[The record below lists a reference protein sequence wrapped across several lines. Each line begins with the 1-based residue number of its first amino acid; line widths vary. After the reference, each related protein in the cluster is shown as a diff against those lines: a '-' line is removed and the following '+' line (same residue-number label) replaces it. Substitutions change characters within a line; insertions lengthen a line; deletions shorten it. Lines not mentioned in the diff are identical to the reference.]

1 MFISRNRAPHTS
13 RRGMLLAL
21 TSAAAASALVVV
33 GAGGA
38 SAAVT
43 PIPLGTAASF
53 AVLAGAGV
61 TATGANVLNGDIG
74 TFPDTSISGAGTIVV
89 NGTNHG
95 GDGVTQGAKDDLTN
109 AYGVAAGQGPTSPI
123 AADLAGTTLLP
134 GIYNS
139 ASSVQLSG
147 ALTLDAEGNSDSLF
161 VFQAGSDLIIG
172 PGAVV
177 NLINGAQACN
187 VYWQVGSSASLD
199 SGAAFKGTI
208 MALTSITLNAGAT
221 VEGRLLA
228 RNGNVTLNTNT
239 VTAPFCSVGTG
250 GPSSSGTPTGGVQTG
265 DGSTAVSQTQG
276 QSSVA
281 VAAAVG
287 GLVIAG
293 VLAARLRRRDGGN

>member
-1 MFISRNRAPHTS
+1 MTISRNQTS
-13 RRGMLLAL
+13 KTGRRNGLLAF
-21 TSAAAASALVVV
+21 TSMAAASALVVI

-61 TATGANVLNGDIG
+61 TATGANILNGDIG
-74 TFPDTSISGAGTIVV
+74 TFPNTSISGAGTIVV

-109 AYGVAAGQGPTSPI
+109 AFGIAAGEGPTSPI
-123 AADLAGTTLLP
+123 AADLAGTTLLA

-139 ASSVQLSG
+139 ASTVQLSG
-147 ALTLDAEGNSDSLF
+147 ALTLDAEGNPDSLF

-199 SGAAFKGTI
+199 SGASFKGTI

-228 RNGNVTLNTNT
+228 SNGNVTLNTNT
-239 VTAPFCSVGTG
+239 VTVPFCSVGTG
-250 GPSSSGTPTGGVQTG
+250 GPSFSGTPTGGVQTG
-265 DGSTAVSQTQG
+265 DGSMAAAQTQG
-276 QSSVA
+276 QGTVA
-281 VAAAVG
+281 VAAVVG
-287 GLVIAG
+287 GLVVAG
-293 VLAARLRRRDGGN
+293 VLAGRLRRRDGRN